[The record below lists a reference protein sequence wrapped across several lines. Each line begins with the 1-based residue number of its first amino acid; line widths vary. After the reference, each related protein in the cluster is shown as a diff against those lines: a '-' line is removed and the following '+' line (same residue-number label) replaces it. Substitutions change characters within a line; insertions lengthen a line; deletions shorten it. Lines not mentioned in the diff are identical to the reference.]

1 MKNLRV
7 AGLLMVCFLL
17 GFVLVSAMSGCSDNE
32 TVDVQPQPNDW
43 AGEPGQVEPVAPTED
58 PVADSG
64 SEGLPAKV
72 DEQYASLFGFELDEH
87 GNPVI
92 QSGDWAQWGGTSY
105 RNNTPRATGIPIDW
119 SVGRLDRETG
129 TWSGQKN
136 IKWVSPVGSQTY
148 GNPVV
153 SGGRILVG
161 TNNSGGYL
169 PRYAANVDLGVL
181 LCFDEATGEFLWQ
194 HSSEKL
200 STGRVHDWPLQG
212 ICSAPYIE
220 EDRVWFVSSRGKV
233 ICLDLDGHYD
243 GTDDGEVVNERGRL
257 ANIRTNEDAALD
269 KVAPAIAALNGG
281 MVNDEVRA
289 TVAKAG
295 FDLPAEVTVTTDV
308 ADKKWTV
315 VGLVDGVERTLVAQI
330 MGPNLSLFKII
341 TSADKSEADTIWEFD
356 MMGQLEVSQ
365 HNMCSCS
372 VTALGN
378 ILFVNTSNG
387 LDESHIN
394 LPSPDAPSFI
404 AMDKNTGEVLWTDG
418 SPGAE
423 ILHGQWS
430 SPTVALLGGV
440 PQVVFAGGDGWVY
453 SFKANG
459 GKDGKGELLWKFDAN
474 PKTSKWI
481 LGGRGTRNNLIATPV
496 VYDGKVFVAVGQ
508 DPEHG
513 EGVGH
518 LWCIDPTKSGD
529 VSPELAID
537 IASGLPIA
545 HQRLQAVVEEEGQV
559 ARDNPNS
566 AVIWHYSSVDRN
578 DDGDIGFEEQ
588 MHRSCGTVAIKDDL
602 LYISDFSG
610 LLHCLN
616 AQTGEVHFT
625 YDMFAAAWGSPL
637 IVDGH
642 VFIGD
647 EDGDIAI
654 FDLAADAT
662 DPLKEINMGNSIYS
676 TPIIAN
682 GTLFI
687 ANKTHLFAIETPT
700 AEDVVEAGSGE

>member
-1 MKNLRV
+1 MKNLRI
-7 AGLLMVCFLL
+7 AGLLGFCFLI
-17 GFVLVSAMSGCSDNE
+17 GFVLVAAIAGCSSSE
-32 TVDVQPQPNDW
+32 TGNTEIPPAVT
-43 AGEPGQVEPVAPTED
+43 PTDQSETNATTD
-58 PVADSG
+58 TDAAVPTADSLAP
-64 SEGLPAKV
+64 ENQFA
-72 DEQYASLFGFELDEH
+72 FEFDDK
-87 GNPVI
+87 GNPI
-92 QSGDWAQWGGTSY
+92 ITGGDWAQWGGTSY
-105 RNNTPRATGIPIDW
+105 RNNTPEAVGIPIDW
-119 SVGRLDRETG
+119 SVGRLNRETG
-129 TWSGQKN
+129 VWENQKN

-153 SGGRILVG
+153 SGGKVLVG

-169 PRYAANVDLGVL
+169 ARYSSKTDLGVL
-181 LCFDEATGEFLWQ
+181 LCFDEKTGEFLWQ

-212 ICSAPYIE
+212 ICSASYIE
-220 EDRVWFVSSRGKV
+220 GDRVWFVSSRGKV
-233 ICLDLDGHYD
+233 VCVDLDGYYD
-243 GTDDGEVVNERGRL
+243 GTDDGEIVGERARL
-257 ANIRTNEDAALD
+257 ADIRSNEDAAID
-269 KVAPAIAALNGG
+269 TVAPAAKALDAGA
-281 MVNDEVRA
+281 VDDVVRA
-289 TVAKAG
+289 AVAKAG
-295 FDLPAEVTVTTDV
+295 FELPAEAAVSTDI
-308 ADKKWTV
+308 AGKKWTIV
-315 VGLVDGVERTLVAQI
+315 AMVDGNERTMIAQI
-330 MGPNLSLFKII
+330 IGPKLSLFKVVTI
-341 TSADKSEADTIWEFD
+341 ADKTEADTMWEYN
-356 MMGQLEVSQ
+356 MMAELEVSQ
-365 HNMCSCS
+365 HNMCNCS
-372 VTALGN
+372 ITALGD

-387 LDESHIN
+387 LDESHLN

-404 AMDKNTGEVLWTDG
+404 AMDKNTGEVLWKDG
-418 SPGAE
+418 SPAAQ

-430 SPTVALLGGV
+430 SPTVALLDGV
-440 PQVVFAGGDGWVY
+440 AQVIFAGGDGWVY

-459 GKDGKGELLWKFDAN
+459 GDAGTGELLWKFDAN

-496 VYDGKVFVAVGQ
+496 VYDGKVYIAVGQ

-518 LWCIDPTKSGD
+518 LWCIDANKRGD
-529 VSPELAID
+529 VSPELAVD
-537 IASGLPIA
+537 VASGKTIA
-545 HQRLQAVVEEEGQV
+545 HQRLQAVVEEDGQI

-566 AVIWHYSSVDRN
+566 AVIWHYSDVDRD

-588 MHRSCGTVAIKDDL
+588 MHRSCGTVAIKNDL

-610 LLHCLN
+610 LLHCLD

-654 FDLAADAT
+654 FDLAADAA
-662 DPLKEINMGNSIYS
+662 DPIKEINMGNSIYS

-687 ANKTHLFAIETPT
+687 ANKTHLFAIETP
-700 AEDVVEAGSGE
+700 ESE

>member
-1 MKNLRV
+1 MKKFRI
-7 AGLLMVCFLL
+7 AGLLGFCFLV
-17 GFVLVSAMSGCSDNE
+17 GFVLVAAIAGCSSNE
-32 TVDVQPQPNDW
+32 TGNAEIPPADTTTDSSETNETTVDPLDTVDT
-43 AGEPGQVEPVAPTED
+43 VA
-58 PVADSG
+58 A
-64 SEGLPAKV
+64 V
-72 DEQYASLFGFELDEH
+72 DGPESLFAFKHDDK
-87 GNPVI
+87 GNPI
-92 QSGDWAQWGGTSY
+92 IDGGDWAQWGGTSY
-105 RNNTPRATGIPIDW
+105 RNNTPEATNIPIDW
-119 SVGRLDRETG
+119 SVGRLNRETG
-129 TWSGQKN
+129 VWADQKN

-153 SGGRILVG
+153 SGGKVLVG

-169 PRYAANVDLGVL
+169 ARYSAKTDLGVL
-181 LCFDEATGEFLWQ
+181 LCFDEKTGEFLWQ

-212 ICSAPYIE
+212 ICSASYVE
-220 EDRVWFVSSRGKV
+220 GDRVWFVSSRGKV
-233 ICLDLDGHYD
+233 VCVDLDGYYD
-243 GTDDGEVVNERGRL
+243 GTDDGDIVGERARL
-257 ANIRTNEDAALD
+257 ADIRSNEDAAID
-269 KVAPAIAALNGG
+269 TVAPAAKALDAGT
-281 MVNDEVRA
+281 VDDVVRA
-289 TVAKAG
+289 AAAKAG
-295 FDLPAEVTVTTDV
+295 FELSAEVTVSTDT
-308 ADKKWTV
+308 AGKKWTIV
-315 VGLVDGVERTLVAQI
+315 ANVDGNERTMIAQI
-330 MGPNLSLFKII
+330 IGPKLSLFKVATI
-341 TSADKSEADTIWEFD
+341 ADKTEADTMWEYN
-356 MMGQLEVSQ
+356 MMAELEVSQ
-365 HNMCSCS
+365 HNMCNCS
-372 VTALGN
+372 ITALGD

-387 LDESHIN
+387 LDESHLN

-404 AMDKNTGEVLWTDG
+404 AMDKNTGEVLWKDG
-418 SPGAE
+418 SPAAQ

-430 SPTVALLGGV
+430 SPTIALLDGV
-440 PQVVFAGGDGWVY
+440 AQVIFAGGDGWVY

-459 GKDGKGELLWKFDAN
+459 GADGAGELLWKFDAN

-496 VYDGKVFVAVGQ
+496 VYNGKVYIAVGQ

-518 LWCIDPTKSGD
+518 LWCIEPSKRGD
-529 VSPELAID
+529 VSPELAVD
-537 IASGLPIA
+537 VASGKTID
-545 HQRLQAVVEEEGQV
+545 HQRLQAVVEEDGQI

-566 AVIWHYSSVDRN
+566 AVIWHYSDVDR
-578 DDGDIGFEEQ
+578 DGDGDIGFEEQ
-588 MHRSCGTVAIKDDL
+588 MHRSCGTVAIKNDL

-616 AQTGEVHFT
+616 AQTGKVHFT

-662 DPLKEINMGNSIYS
+662 EPIKEINMGNSIYS

-687 ANKTHLFAIETPT
+687 ANKTHLFAIE
-700 AEDVVEAGSGE
+700 ASASE

>member
-1 MKNLRV
+1 MRNFKI
-7 AGLLMVCFLL
+7 AGLLGFCFLA
-17 GFVLVSAMSGCSDNE
+17 GFVLVVAIAGCSSNE
-32 TVDVQPQPNDW
+32 TGSVKIPADTTTGPLETNETTDADIAVPTVDPMDTVD
-43 AGEPGQVEPVAPTED
+43 AVAT
-58 PVADSG
+58 
-64 SEGLPAKV
+64 V
-72 DEQYASLFGFELDEH
+72 DGPESLFAFKLDDN
-87 GNPVI
+87 GNPI
-92 QSGDWAQWGGTSY
+92 IDGGDWAQWGGTSY
-105 RNNTPRATGIPIDW
+105 RNNTPEATGIPIDW
-119 SVGRLDRETG
+119 SVGRLNRETG
-129 TWSGQKN
+129 VWTGQKN

-153 SGGRILVG
+153 SGGKVLVG

-169 PRYAANVDLGVL
+169 ARYSAKTDLGVL
-181 LCFDEATGEFLWQ
+181 LCFDEKTGEFLWQ

-212 ICSAPYIE
+212 ICSASYIE
-220 EDRVWFVSSRGKV
+220 GDRVWFVSSRGKV
-233 ICLDLDGHYD
+233 VCADLDGYYD
-243 GTDDGEVVNERGRL
+243 GTDDGDIVGERARL
-257 ANIRTNEDAALD
+257 ADIRSNEDVAID
-269 KVAPAIAALNGG
+269 SVAPAVKALDAGTVADVIRAA
-281 MVNDEVRA
+281 
-289 TVAKAG
+289 VAKAG
-295 FDLPAEVTVTTDV
+295 FELSAEVTVRTDTV
-308 ADKKWTV
+308 GKKWTIV
-315 VGLVDGVERTLVAQI
+315 ANVDGNERTMIAQI
-330 MGPNLSLFKII
+330 IGPKLSLFKVVTI
-341 TSADKSEADTIWEFD
+341 ADKTEADTMWEYN
-356 MMGQLEVSQ
+356 MMAELEVSQ
-365 HNMCSCS
+365 HNMCNCS
-372 VTALGN
+372 ITALGD

-387 LDESHIN
+387 LDESHLN

-404 AMDKNTGEVLWTDG
+404 AMDKNTGEVLWQDG
-418 SPGAE
+418 SPAAQ

-430 SPTVALLGGV
+430 SPTIALLDGV
-440 PQVVFAGGDGWVY
+440 AQVIFAGGDGWVY

-459 GKDGKGELLWKFDAN
+459 GADGAGELLWKFDAN

-496 VYDGKVFVAVGQ
+496 VYNGNVYIAVGQ

-518 LWCIDPTKSGD
+518 LWCIEPSKRGD
-529 VSPELAID
+529 VSPELAVD
-537 IASGLPIA
+537 VASGNTIA
-545 HQRLQAVVEEEGQV
+545 HQRLQAVVEEDGQI

-566 AVIWHYSSVDRN
+566 AVIWHYSDVDR
-578 DDGDIGFEEQ
+578 DGDGDIGFEEQ
-588 MHRSCGTVAIKDDL
+588 MHRSCGTVAIKNDL

-662 DPLKEINMGNSIYS
+662 EPLKEINMGNSIYS

-687 ANKTHLFAIETPT
+687 ANKTHLFAIETT
-700 AEDVVEAGSGE
+700 KSE